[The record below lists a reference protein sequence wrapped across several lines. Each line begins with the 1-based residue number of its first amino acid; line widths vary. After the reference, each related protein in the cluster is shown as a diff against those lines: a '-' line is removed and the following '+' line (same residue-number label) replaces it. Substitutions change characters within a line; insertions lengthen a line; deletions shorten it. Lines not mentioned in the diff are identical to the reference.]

1 MFYLEDQVFGVPS
14 RKVEKIED
22 VEFAMLAMYRESLVE
37 DAREYAE
44 DHAREFDPDILTA
57 YICVM
62 KKIPGEEA

>member
-22 VEFAMLAMYRESLVE
+22 VEFEMKEMYRESLDE
-37 DAREYAE
+37 EEREHY
-44 DHAREFDPDILTA
+44 DAREFDPDILTA